1 MPKPQHKSGEP
12 LRHPEQRV
20 GVFIDVQNMYYSAR
34 NLYNAKVHF
43 GNIVAGAAEGRKL
56 IRAIAYTVRTP
67 AGEERPFFE
76 ALYNLGLEVK
86 EIDLQVFF
94 GGAKKADWD
103 VGIAVDTIRI
113 SPALDVVVLVSGDGD
128 FLPLIEYLQHSGK
141 LVEVMA
147 FKDTAA
153 SKCIE
158 AADAFIDLG
167 AETDRFLITG
177 RQPLLRTVKLEEP
190 EEEKIVEE
198 EEEEE
203 KPRRRTKRTIM

>member
-43 GNIVAGAAEGRKL
+43 GNIVAAAALGRKL

-86 EIDLQVFF
+86 EIDLQIFF

-141 LVEVMA
+141 LVEIMA

-167 AETDRFLITG
+167 AVTDQFLITG
-177 RQPLLRTVKLEEP
+177 RQPLLRSVK
-190 EEEKIVEE
+190 EEESAEVEE
-198 EEEEE
+198 EEEVEE